1 MNTNDNNNRHLLP
14 VVALFLAICS
24 IYMLTYSG
32 RIIYNDELQMLD
44 ATGSFVEYGDFKY
57 DVVVWLVL
65 WNKNTQI
72 IKNNSQSYPIIDTNI
87 EHGHI
92 LAGAPFYAL
101 AETVPNI
108 GLMHST
114 YLLNIFV
121 GAAVCVLMFLYSG
134 LLGYDYK
141 VSLAAAFALGFG
153 TVLWPYSRTFMREPL
168 QMLLILTS
176 AYLLERARR
185 THGNTRIY
193 QIIGALILFSLVLL
207 VKKELFIIF
216 PAMFLI
222 IMPDIPQF
230 TTSKRFKYAVDSVLA
245 LIIIAV
251 FISIYTNIVEILIPS
266 PFSFQG
272 DLVLHSDFYRDAMHS
287 YLLSPG
293 GSIWGTSPILLLAIP
308 GAWLLLQ
315 QDERR
320 YLWVMIIMLLAF
332 ASTHALSSTMWFG
345 GATLPPRFL
354 IPSIPFILIC
364 ALPVFRRIT
373 ERTISAPMRILAA
386 IIIIYSLW
394 WQLSGAL
401 LSWEEYTKLLPPESN
416 GLATWLPSIYR
427 IEYLRPLLLTPQ
439 WFEQSLDF
447 AWIRNNTYLWPLVFA
462 TITIFCVSLLLRKP
476 KLSARQNS
484 IALIAL
490 PLLFLASTFFALQSI
505 YHDPAYLGNE
515 SKLHQIAAIL
525 SAEEDPD
532 DILIVN
538 NSVYHH
544 FLMNYHDFDSRIVI
558 LDNQPGERGS
568 FEQSLQV
575 ISDEPADLI
584 SVGAQIIIDGLAT
597 KRDSLWL
604 LMETGPFLPWS
615 IRPVERYMNKYYF
628 PIREFNT
635 DATAR
640 LLEYSTVNAPDVT
653 DAPQLTTDLLFGAS
667 IQLNGFTLPTGTTYA
682 PGDILPISLYW
693 QTDDVLEDNYTIA
706 MFLVNA
712 DGAVVVQAQDS
723 QPNGGFSL
731 TNEWQ
736 AGETVLDNRAIR
748 IPSDLPPG
756 EYRLWLRLYKHGDS
770 GLEHLPVT
778 GRMVVSDDIG
788 VLPVVI
794 VVGDYDS

>member
-1 MNTNDNNNRHLLP
+1 MNTNDNNSRHLLP

-57 DVVVWLVL
+57 DIALWRVL
-65 WNKNTQI
+65 SDILSVIEND
-72 IKNNSQSYPIIDTNI
+72 SQASYPVIETTI
-87 EHGHI
+87 EHGSI

-101 AETVPNI
+101 AETVPNM

-114 YLLNIFV
+114 YLLNIFA

-141 VSLAAAFALGFG
+141 VSLAAAFALGFC

-168 QMLLILTS
+168 QMLLILAS
-176 AYLLERARR
+176 AYLLENARR
-185 THGNTRIY
+185 TNGNARIY
-193 QIIGALILFSLVLL
+193 QIIGALILFSLVML

-216 PAMFLI
+216 PTMFLI
-222 IMPDIPQF
+222 IMPDIPKL
-230 TTSKRFKYAVDSVLA
+230 TTSKRFKYAVDSVLV

-251 FISIYTNIVEILIPS
+251 FVSIYTNIVAILIPS
-266 PFSFQG
+266 PLMFQG
-272 DLVLHSDFYRDAMHS
+272 DFVLHSDFYRDAMHG

-308 GAWLLLQ
+308 GAWLLLR
-315 QDERR
+315 QDKRR
-320 YLWVMIIMLLAF
+320 YLWVMIVTLLAF
-332 ASTHALSSTMWFG
+332 TSTHALSSYMWFG

-373 ERTISAPMRILAA
+373 ELTISAPMRILAA
-386 IIIIYSLW
+386 IIVIYSLW
-394 WQLSGAL
+394 WQLSGGL
-401 LSWEEYTKLLPPESN
+401 LSWAEYTKLLPPESN

-447 AWIRNNTYLWPLVFA
+447 AWIRNNVYLWPLVFA
-462 TITIFCVSLLLRKP
+462 TITILCVSLLLRKP

-490 PLLFLASTFFALQSI
+490 PTLFLASTFFAIQSI

-525 SAEEDPD
+525 SAEEDAD

-538 NSVYHH
+538 NPVYHH
-544 FLMNYHDFDSRIVI
+544 FLMNYHDFHSRVVI

-615 IRPVERYMNKYYF
+615 IRPVERYMNKYYY

-635 DATAR
+635 DATVR

-653 DAPQLTTDLLFGAS
+653 DAPQLTTDLHFGPS
-667 IQLNGFTLPTGTTYA
+667 IQLSGFTLAIGTSYA

-693 QTDDVLEDNYTIA
+693 QPDDVLEDSYTIA

-731 TNEWQ
+731 TNDWQ
-736 AGETVLDNRAIR
+736 SGQMVLDNRAVR
-748 IPSDLPPG
+748 IPSDLPSG
-756 EYRLWLRLYKHGDS
+756 EYRLWLRLYKHADG
-770 GLEHLPVT
+770 GLQHLPVT
-778 GRMVVSDDIG
+778 GETVAGDGDIG

-794 VVGDYDS
+794 GVGTDS